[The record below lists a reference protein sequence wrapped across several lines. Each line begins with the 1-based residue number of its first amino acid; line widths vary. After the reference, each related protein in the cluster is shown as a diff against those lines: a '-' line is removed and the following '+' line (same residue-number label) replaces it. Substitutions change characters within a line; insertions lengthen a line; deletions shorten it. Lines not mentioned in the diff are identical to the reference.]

1 MHLLFL
7 GLLNDATY
15 MLKKQITQTKT
26 NNETR
31 ITVVKNTALPSKPI
45 KNLTSTKSEPQ
56 LYDIMPKQSTNNLD
70 SYLRMKPSSY
80 KAKEKYV
87 PKFGETVYLPQHL
100 RVDDSNPL
108 IIDYPEFKFHP
119 NDYLLNNTT
128 YFIDYNIFLGVS
140 YIFAAG
146 YNYLV
151 EKHFKTKKNIYIS
164 DSEKK
169 PQFFEIIHQP
179 SKRFIKMR
187 DSNFTGDDAYF
198 NKIVEYIES
207 LSVCFT
213 SFDLGYLLYYEEVE
227 VFDGTNKTTTKKY
240 RIDNSLIKTDKSEG
254 HCVSVLVYR
263 NGTDVQVTI
272 IDNNEITST
281 QEKKLFDFFFYKFY
295 K

>member
-1 MHLLFL
+1 M
-7 GLLNDATY
+7 
-15 MLKKQITQTKT
+15 
-26 NNETR
+26 
-31 ITVVKNTALPSKPI
+31 
-45 KNLTSTKSEPQ
+45 
-56 LYDIMPKQSTNNLD
+56 
-70 SYLRMKPSSY
+70 
-80 KAKEKYV
+80 
-87 PKFGETVYLPQHL
+87 
-100 RVDDSNPL
+100 DDSNPL

-128 YFIDYNIFLGVS
+128 YFIDHNIFLGVS

-227 VFDGTNKTTTKKY
+227 VFDGTNKTTTKNY
-240 RIDNSLIKTDKSEG
+240 RIDNSLIKTDTSEG

-281 QEKKLFDFFFYKFY
+281 QEKKLFDFFFTNFTNRFTNSLNFRQLKTYNVTLNVSEYALNYDYGGYCSLITILLNEILWQNIFVHDVFGFRIVNTTPPAIDNVGKYINLFERTN
-295 K
+295 